1 MSNFTYLAQQNAYA
15 LFAPA
20 CMEAEN
26 IYATSPALCAVGCRK
41 ALELAVKWVYAADTS
56 MQVPYRDNLQS
67 LLHEPSFRFAV
78 DYQTWGKLPYI
89 VKLGNLA
96 VHTQRSVSKSDAL
109 ASLQALFEF
118 IQWLDYCYGADY
130 EERTFDPAQIPAE
143 KQAVDEAKMRQ
154 QESLLDEKEAEIQAL
169 RQQVAQLSAQYT
181 AQKEQHKQQRTFT
194 PDDLTEFETR
204 KKFIDV
210 DLKEMGWQFD
220 GPEADVQEE
229 YPVENMAGVVGQ
241 PGFVDYVL
249 FGKDG
254 LPLAVVE
261 AKRTSRDPTM
271 GAPRR

>member
-20 CMEAEN
+20 CLEAEN

-56 MQVPYRDNLQS
+56 MQMPYRDNLQS

-143 KQAVDEAKMRQ
+143 KQAVDEAKLRQ
-154 QESLLDEKEAEIQAL
+154 QESLLDEKEAEIRAL

-229 YPVENMAGVVGQ
+229 YPVENMAGVGGQ
-241 PGFVDYVL
+241 PGLGDYVL
-249 FGKDG
+249 F
-254 LPLAVVE
+254 
-261 AKRTSRDPTM
+261 
-271 GAPRR
+271 